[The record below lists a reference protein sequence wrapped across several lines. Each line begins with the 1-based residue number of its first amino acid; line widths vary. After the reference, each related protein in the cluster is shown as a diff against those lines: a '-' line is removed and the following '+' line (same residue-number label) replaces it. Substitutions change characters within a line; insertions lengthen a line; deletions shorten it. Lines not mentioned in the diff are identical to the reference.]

1 MGYIKQSLIYY
12 KKNLF
17 YVLLLSLVPA
27 IIIGG
32 GTEPCSM
39 LQFFINFPHGNYNTF
54 GDIFLAQSELS
65 WRSIL
70 IGIVIFPLFIASI
83 SAFAGMISRHFRYGI
98 LNFDNFARRI
108 NNNFLQVFLLS
119 VMFLLLT
126 QIYAIICTSI
136 TLVWVTTIG
145 INTTSLAL
153 TIVTNLI
160 FMAIVLVIFAFCS
173 VALPIMSISG
183 LGIKKALAESIRL
196 VKPKIFKVIIA
207 IVLPLI
213 IPYTIMGVLA
223 GFDFWWRKIINPFI
237 FLFIIGYLMI
247 LMYIIYCDVA
257 DFDREDIKDK
267 YFLE

>member
-12 KKNLF
+12 KKNLL

-27 IIIGG
+27 IIVGA

-39 LQFFINFPHGNYNTF
+39 LQFFINFTDGNYKTF
-54 GDIFLAQSELS
+54 GDIFLAQSEVT
-65 WRSIL
+65 WRSFL
-70 IGIVIFPLFIASI
+70 IGVLVFPLIIASI
-83 SAFAGMISRHFRYGI
+83 SAFAGMISRHMRYGV
-98 LNFDNFARRI
+98 LDFDNFTRRI

-119 VMFLLLT
+119 IIFLVLT

-136 TLVWVTTIG
+136 TLVWVTTIDV
-145 INTTSLAL
+145 NTTSLAL

-160 FMAIVLVIFAFCS
+160 FMAILLMIFAFCS

-196 VKPKIFKVIIA
+196 VKTKILKVIVA
-207 IVLPLI
+207 IVVPLI

-237 FLFIIGYLMI
+237 FLFIIGYIMI

-257 DFDREDIKDK
+257 DFDREDVKDK
-267 YFLE
+267 YVLE